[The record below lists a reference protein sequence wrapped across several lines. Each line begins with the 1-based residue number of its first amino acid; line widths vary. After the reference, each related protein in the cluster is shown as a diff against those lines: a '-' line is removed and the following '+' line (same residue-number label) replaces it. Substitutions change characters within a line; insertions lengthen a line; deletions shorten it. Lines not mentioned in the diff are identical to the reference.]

1 MMHKMN
7 AMRRKTAVPWLWL
20 LLAVGVTSLPYLIVY
35 ATTPPGQI
43 FTATLINPD
52 DTSVYLSAMRQGMEG
67 KWLFHFQFSPETITP
82 KVMYMPYM
90 LAGHLAAWLGG
101 SLVTWFHLWRVVAG
115 VVTLLVLWGWLA
127 FVFPGQRRWQLS
139 AWLLI
144 VFGSGF
150 GWLVAIVTGKPL
162 HLIPDLGISEWGVV
176 MPLLDTPHFALAPG
190 LLTAVFWCV
199 AKACKPGNG
208 RYWVLAALA
217 GFLLGWVYP
226 YLVPVAAVVTAVYI
240 LVRTGQQRR
249 INWLEWGGALLF
261 AAGLLPFVFYYGVWT
276 RRDANWASTH
286 VTNNIIPSPTPW
298 ALLLAFGLVGL
309 LALFGAVLWLRQ
321 KREPFVLVWAGVQC
335 LLLYFP
341 VPYAGRFL
349 MGLIVPVGTLAGY
362 GLEAGLLPWL
372 AGRLNTPFW
381 QKISTEP
388 LATVRRVLLI
398 LTVPSTL
405 MVVLFLC
412 QVAFVRADYPLFL
425 PQADETAVQW
435 LAAHTTVEDVVF
447 AAYPVGNYLPRVSP
461 ARVFVGQPFITV
473 EMDKKL
479 ALQAQFWQPET
490 TEAWRQAFLAEWGIT
505 YVYVGSYERPLLP
518 QNSTPPGELVYAND
532 GVEIYAIPQQ

>member
-1 MMHKMN
+1 MMRKMN
-7 AMRRKTAVPWLWL
+7 GMIRKTAVPWLWL
-20 LLAVGVTSLPYLIVY
+20 LLAMGITSLPYLIVY

-67 KWLFHFQFSPETITP
+67 KWLFHFQFSPELITP
-82 KVMYMPYM
+82 KVMHMSYI

-101 SLVTWFHLWRVVAG
+101 SLVMWFHFWRAAAG

-127 FVFPGQRRWQLS
+127 FVFPNQRRWQLS

-144 VFGSGF
+144 VFGSGV

-190 LLTAVFWCV
+190 LLTAVFWYV
-199 AKACKPGNG
+199 AKACRSGNG
-208 RYWVLAALA
+208 RYWGLAALA

-240 LVRTGQQRR
+240 LIRTGQQRR
-249 INWLEWGGALLF
+249 INWSEWGGALLL
-261 AAGLLPFVFYYGVWT
+261 AATLLPFVFYYGVWT

-286 VTNNIIPSPTPW
+286 VTNNVIPSPTPW
-298 ALLLAFGLVGL
+298 AMLLAFGLVGL
-309 LALFGAVLWLRQ
+309 LALYGAVLWLRQ
-321 KREPFVLVWAGVQC
+321 KREPFVLVWAGVQF

-381 QKISTEP
+381 HSVSTEP

-435 LAAHTTVEDVVF
+435 LAAHTTAEDVVF

-461 ARVFVGQPFITV
+461 ARVFLGQPFVTV

-490 TEAWRQAFLAEWGIT
+490 SEAWRQAFLAEWGIT
-505 YVYVGSYERPLLP
+505 YVYVGSYERPLRP
-518 QNSTPPGELVYAND
+518 QNSPLPGELVYTND